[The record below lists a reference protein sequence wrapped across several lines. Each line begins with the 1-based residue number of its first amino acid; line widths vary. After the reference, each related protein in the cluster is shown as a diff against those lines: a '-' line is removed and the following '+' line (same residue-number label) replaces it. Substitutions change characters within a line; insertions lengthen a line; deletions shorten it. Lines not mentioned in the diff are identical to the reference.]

1 MSYQELLILLPC
13 HSLEDFPVHHEGE
26 DAQGLLAGWSALW
39 HPQLL
44 AQTQSILRWHR
55 MDDPPEELAGR
66 LVVIP
71 KVSDQELPTG
81 FVDRA
86 GSEGATVVRN
96 QLDRQQI
103 VQAAL
108 DGLESRVSIP
118 DDLVADFLA
127 LGYCHLQVE
136 LLTRQMRYASNLD
149 EIHFQNLAVAA
160 ATAAVAGNPKL
171 AQEKLTAC
179 FDLLAEERDHYYSVE
194 VFLIDITMV
203 NEATSGKRLER
214 EVTGS
219 TPTNCLLTAADV
231 QRLADR
237 QPATLTALKAA
248 LVTGQASVIGGEAG
262 ERALSLLSIESL
274 RDELQRGR
282 SIYEQLLDQ
291 PVRVYG
297 RQRFGLN
304 PNLPQ
309 LLKKFGF
316 RGALHSTFE
325 EGRFPE
331 GSQVKTRWEG
341 RDGSGLDALARVPLD
356 ANKPETFLSLATKLG
371 ESMDMDHV
379 ATICLAHWPGQ
390 VSPWYEDL
398 RRIARYGSVLGKFV
412 TLDTYFTET
421 DASGLN
427 DRFEMDQYR
436 TPFLKQ
442 EIIRNQPDPIS
453 FWIRYWRHQA
463 AADACQNLHTLA
475 QLVEGK
481 VDSSAEGFVDQV
493 DCQSAGSEQT
503 RLLPRNTQEESAAAV
518 ELVSGEEAQ
527 FTEAVSQMVQRFA
540 SAITPT
546 QGPTAPRYQVTN
558 PGSFARRIPVD
569 VTQLST
575 LPAVEGPVYAAH
587 EIKANG
593 QTEASKWAL
602 VDVPPMG
609 FVDLPAGSQAA
620 SSRAP
625 GPSLVEDGILQNE
638 FFQVVV
644 HPESGGI
651 QAIRGYE
658 SRDNRISQQLAYR
671 SGKRR
676 GRPGMMWDEKE
687 EEKGYS
693 RMVAEEVKTT
703 CDNAIMGEITSKGQ
717 LLGAKGQQLAR
728 FQQRLR
734 LWRGSRVLRLS
745 IQIWPEQIPA
755 ADPWNSYYCSRF
767 AWKNEGADLYRAV
780 NQSRHKATA
789 MQLEAPQYID
799 IDDGESCTSVLTG
812 GLPFH
817 RRIGF
822 RMLDSLLVVR
832 GETEQQFELGIG
844 VDLPHPLQEAI
855 GLMSPETAVFDP
867 QGRPPTEKSAWLFHL
882 NARNVMATAWKP
894 WVEEGQIVGFQVRL
908 LEVSGRRARLDLN
921 SFRPISEAQQVDFE
935 GASLGDCRTK
945 EGSVQLELA
954 PHEWIQLNARW

>member
-1 MSYQELLILLPC
+1 
-13 HSLEDFPVHHEGE
+13 
-26 DAQGLLAGWSALW
+26 
-39 HPQLL
+39 
-44 AQTQSILRWHR
+44 

-86 GSEGATVVRN
+86 SSEGALVVRN
-96 QLDRQQI
+96 ELDREQI
-103 VQAAL
+103 VQSAL
-108 DGLESRVSIP
+108 DGLANRVSIP
-118 DDLVADFLA
+118 EDLVADFLA

-160 ATAAVAGNPKL
+160 ATAAVAGDHNV

-203 NEATSGKRLER
+203 NEATSGKRLEA
-214 EVTGS
+214 ELTSS
-219 TPTNCLLTAADV
+219 TPTNCLLTAGGL
-231 QRLADR
+231 QRLADQ
-237 QPATLTALKAA
+237 QPATLAALKAG
-248 LVTGQASVIGGEAG
+248 LGTGQASVIGGEAG
-262 ERALSLLSIESL
+262 ERALSLLSMESL
-274 RDELQRGR
+274 RHELRRGR
-282 SIYEQLLDQ
+282 STYEQYLGQ

-309 LLKKFGF
+309 VLSKFGF
-316 RGALHSTFE
+316 QGALHSTFE
-325 EGRFPE
+325 AGRFPE

-341 RDGSGLDALARVPLD
+341 RDGSGIDALARVPLD

-412 TLDTYFTET
+412 TLDTYFTDT

-436 TPFLKQ
+436 APFLKQ
-442 EIIRNQPDPIS
+442 DIIRSQPDPIS
-453 FWIRYWRHQA
+453 FWARYWRHQV
-463 AADACQNLHTLA
+463 AADACQNLQTLS

-481 VDSSAEGFVDQV
+481 ADLPEVEFAGQVDS
-493 DCQSAGSEQT
+493 QSADQEKT
-503 RLLPRNTQEESAAAV
+503 RLLPGTASEEDASTGEVSGSDEAQLEES
-518 ELVSGEEAQ
+518 VSE
-527 FTEAVSQMVQRFA
+527 MVQRFA
-540 SAITPT
+540 AAITPAK
-546 QGPTAPRYQVTN
+546 GPEAPRYKVTN
-558 PGSFARRIPVD
+558 PSSFARRIPVD

-575 LPAVEGPVYAAH
+575 LPAVEGPVYAVH
-587 EIKANG
+587 EING
-593 QTEASKWAL
+593 NGESKGSKWAL

-609 FVDLPAGSQAA
+609 FVDLTAGPPATSNKGD
-620 SSRAP
+620 
-625 GPSLVEDGILQNE
+625 GPSLVDDGILQNE

-644 HPESGGI
+644 HPETGGI
-651 QAIRGYE
+651 QAVREYG
-658 SRDNRISQQLAYR
+658 SRENRISQQLAYR
-671 SGKRR
+671 SGKQR
-676 GRPGMMWDEKE
+676 GRPGMVWDEKE

-693 RMVAEEVKTT
+693 RMVAEEVTTT

-717 LLGAKGQQLAR
+717 LLDANGKLLAR
-728 FQQRLR
+728 FQQRFR

-745 IQIWPEQIPA
+745 IELQPEQIPA

-767 AWKNEGADLYRAV
+767 AWKNEAADLYRAV
-780 NQSRHKATA
+780 NQLRHKATA
-789 MQLEAPQYID
+789 TQLAAPQYVD
-799 IDDGESCTSVLTG
+799 IDDGESCTTVLTG

-832 GETEQQFELGIG
+832 GETSQQFELGIG
-844 VDLPHPLQEAI
+844 FELPHPLQEAVS
-855 GLMSPETAVFDP
+855 LLSPETAVFDP
-867 QGRPPTEKSAWLFHL
+867 QGRPATEKSAWLFHL
-882 NARNVMATAWKP
+882 NARNVMATAWQP
-894 WVEEGQIVGFQVRL
+894 WVEEGSIVGFQVRL
-908 LEVSGRRARLDLN
+908 LEVSGRRAKLDLN
-921 SFRPISEAQQVDFE
+921 SFRPISAASQVDFE
-935 GASLGDCRTK
+935 GGALGDCRIH
-945 EGSVQLELA
+945 EGRVQLELA